1 MSNGKQQKLT
11 IKLSTVLFEKP
22 LTMPLLPFSSIGGTI
37 GSKNGMFWIPQSHDV
52 CFQRHYLCK
61 LHAQLEIL
69 QKNLDFISKRKTLP
83 ILHSTSVCVGR
94 RLLRERWMEMTK
106 I

>member
-37 GSKNGMFWIPQSHDV
+37 GSENGMFWIPQSHDV

-61 LHAQLEIL
+61 LYAQLEML
-69 QKNLDFISKRKTLP
+69 QKILILSPREKRCLFY
-83 ILHSTSVCVGR
+83 ILHLCESAGGCCVKDG
-94 RLLRERWMEMTK
+94 WK
-106 I
+106 